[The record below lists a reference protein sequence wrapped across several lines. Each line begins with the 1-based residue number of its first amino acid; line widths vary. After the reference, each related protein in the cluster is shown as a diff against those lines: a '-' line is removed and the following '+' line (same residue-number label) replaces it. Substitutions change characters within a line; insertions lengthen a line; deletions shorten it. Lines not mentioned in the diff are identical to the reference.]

1 MSTRTSFT
9 TVYPESIALSTAFAD
24 APAFIARHRLA
35 DDLPATA
42 WDQPRLHLAGTARR
56 LGVKTT
62 SELAQ
67 SAARVLAAAT
77 GVENTSQFQAAVKAI
92 ELHQAR
98 NTLAAVLSAA
108 LQGRG
113 VDPRSAVSSLPSLR
127 PRPGGPARPLDDTEV
142 LLMRLWSLGSSTQ
155 GPRQTTNA
163 FRYAMVEG
171 GAFPSEVTRLTAQHF
186 DSIKRPSTVHLP
198 GVYGVASSRSV
209 AVPHWAQPIVAQT
222 LAAHLGGPRSIHQP
236 VAYAP
241 RSHNASPY
249 SAGASIARILHRG
262 YKAAGIDGVTPE
274 PLSALRWR
282 VAHTLQSPGLKAAA
296 ALLGKAEDD
305 PGIFHFARQPVPDT
319 FKTSGGFGK
328 KSYEPDAA

>member
-1 MSTRTSFT
+1 MSSRAPFT

-24 APAFIARHRLA
+24 ASSFIARHRLA

-42 WDQPRLHLAGTARR
+42 WEQPSLHLSGTARR

-62 SELAQ
+62 SELTE

-77 GVENTSQFQAAVKAI
+77 GVESTSQFQTGAKAI

-113 VDPRSAVSSLPSLR
+113 VGPRYAVSSLPRLR
-127 PRPGGPARPLDDTEV
+127 PRPGGPGRPLDDTEI
-142 LLMRLWSLGSSTQ
+142 LLMRLWSLAGSTQ
-155 GPRQTTNA
+155 GQRQTTNA

-198 GVYGVASSRSV
+198 GVYGSTSSRSV
-209 AVPHWAQPIVAQT
+209 AVPDWARPIVAQT
-222 LAAHLGGPRSIHQP
+222 LHLGGPRGIHQP

-274 PLSALRWR
+274 PLGALRWR

-305 PGIFHFARQPVPDT
+305 PGIFHFVRQPVPDT